1 MKVFKFGGASVKDA
15 TAIRNVSE
23 IISLFPNEEIL
34 VVVSAIGKTTNKL
47 EEVNQAYQSMDKA
60 AFLKSIAELEKFH
73 LELVNE
79 LFKSASNPIYYTIKE
94 VFDNLKAKII
104 SQSSQNYSF
113 EYDQIVS
120 LGEVLS
126 SSILSAYLSE
136 KDFPA
141 TWIDARELVQ
151 TDNNYQEAN
160 VDWGKT

>member
-1 MKVFKFGGASVKDA
+1 
-15 TAIRNVSE
+15 
-23 IISLFPNEEIL
+23 
-34 VVVSAIGKTTNKL
+34 
-47 EEVNQAYQSMDKA
+47 
-60 AFLKSIAELEKFH
+60 
-73 LELVNE
+73 
-79 LFKSASNPIYYTIKE
+79 

-151 TDNNYQEAN
+151 TDNNYQQAN
-160 VDWGKT
+160 VDWGKTEIAISRTILPKFKEKKVLITQGFIGGTAEEKPLHLEERVPIILLQSLPIAVMSKVLLFGKMCQEC